1 MALTNHER
9 VGKMLSLLTE
19 GLAPYAER
27 ELKAFYRNNWFQEVK
42 LALSDNKL
50 QISGTP
56 QKPEWDA
63 AGLFAVILKTWDDVF
78 RRTLGN
84 SDRSL
89 VFELRDARN
98 KWAHQKPF
106 STNDAHRA
114 LDSAH
119 RLLLA
124 VSSPRAEDIEK
135 MTMEVLRVRFDE
147 QARNERRKTGGT
159 VIEGH
164 EQDHAV

>member
-1 MALTNHER
+1 MAITNHER

-27 ELKAFYRNNWFQEVK
+27 ELKAFYKANWFQEVK

-50 QISGTP
+50 QINGTP
-56 QKPEWDA
+56 AAPEWDA
-63 AGLFAVILKTWDDVF
+63 AGIFAVILKTWDDVF

-89 VFELRDARN
+89 VFELRDTRN

-106 STNDAHRA
+106 STDDAYRA
-114 LDSAH
+114 LDTAQ

-124 VSSPRAEDIEK
+124 VSSPQAEEIDK
-135 MTMEVLRVRFDE
+135 LK
-147 QARNERRKTGGT
+147 N
-159 VIEGH
+159 
-164 EQDHAV
+164 